1 VEPLMTADPSMLA
14 SVGADGDP
22 SARLPGLDQQAPQ
35 PAWGDPVRMPGN
47 GTTGRGSKS
56 SPWRVAE
63 ARWRFAIAAVVG
75 LIAAA
80 VTLVVGGWEL
90 SPVVGWDFAALVVL
104 GWTWRTVW
112 PMNATQTKQ
121 LAATEDPTQPST
133 DLLLLSAAIASLA
146 AVGLVLVLASSA
158 SGVAKGAL
166 AGLAIVSVAL
176 AWLVVH
182 TLFTLRYALLY
193 YRAQPAGGVSFNQ
206 DEPPQYSDFA
216 YLALTLGMTF
226 QVSDTDLQSNAIRTT
241 ALRHALLSYLFGA
254 VILATTI
261 NLIAGLG
268 SGGG

>member
-1 VEPLMTADPSMLA
+1 MLT
-14 SVGADGDP
+14 SVREDGDP
-22 SARLPGLDQQAPQ
+22 SPCFTRGMES
-35 PAWGDPVRMPGN
+35 R
-47 GTTGRGSKS
+47 TTKRVGRST
-56 SPWRVAE
+56 SPYRVAK
-63 ARWRFAIAAVVG
+63 ARWRFAIAALVG
-75 LIAAA
+75 VAAAA
-80 VTLVVGGWEL
+80 VTVAVGGWEL
-90 SPVVGWDFAALVVL
+90 APVIGWDFAALVSISWIWL
-104 GWTWRTVW
+104 TVW
-112 PMNATQTKQ
+112 PMNAIETKR
-121 LAATEDPTQPST
+121 LAGTEDPTQPST

-193 YRAQPAGGVSFNQ
+193 YRAKPPGGVSFNQ

-226 QVSDTDLQSNAIRTT
+226 QVSDTDLQTNAIRTT